1 MPFTMPIRAGFAAA
15 FIAALLLALS
25 IVAARAD
32 TAAAAPAAKAK
43 KAASCPGA
51 DTWVNTKQARKALL
65 CLVNSERAKR
75 GLRAMRYSSKLSKV
89 AAVHA
94 SDLVKYRFVGH
105 TSPAHGGLMQRVKR
119 SGWAAGKSRWT
130 YGEIMGDGLSRGA
143 APRRIVRAWMNRPI
157 HSRAILHPRFT
168 SMGVGAVKGR
178 PRGRAAKSRTR
189 TYVMTF
195 AG

>member
-1 MPFTMPIRAGFAAA
+1 MRFPMPIRAGFAATI
-15 FIAALLLALS
+15 IAALLTAVALAALP
-25 IVAARAD
+25 
-32 TAAAAPAAKAK
+32 AAASAAPAK

-51 DTWVNTKQARKALL
+51 DSWVNTKQARKALL

-75 GLRAMRYSSKLSKV
+75 GLKAMRYSSKLSRV
-89 AAVHA
+89 AKVHA
-94 SDLVKYRFVGH
+94 NDLVRYRFVGH
-105 TSPAHGGLMQRVKR
+105 TSPRHGGLMKRVKR

-130 YGEIMGDGLSRGA
+130 YGEIMGDGLNSGA
-143 APRRIVRAWMNRPI
+143 TPRRIVRAWMNRPI
-157 HSRAILHPRFT
+157 HSSAILHSRFT

>member
-1 MPFTMPIRAGFAAA
+1 MRLTMPIRAGFAAA
-15 FIAALLLALS
+15 IIAALLAA
-25 IVAARAD
+25 VAVIAVRP
-32 TAAAAPAAKAK
+32 AAAPAAPAAKAK

-51 DTWVNTKQARKALL
+51 DSWINTKAARKALL

-75 GLRAMRYSSKLSKV
+75 GLRGMRYSSKLSRV

-94 SDLVKYRFVGH
+94 ADLVRYRFIGH
-105 TSPAHGGLMQRVKR
+105 TSPAHGGLMKRVKR

-130 YGEIMGDGLSRGA
+130 YGEIMGDGLNNGA
-143 APRRIVRAWMNRPI
+143 TPRRIVRAWMTRPI
-157 HSRAILHPRFT
+157 HSRAILHHRFT

-178 PRGRAAKSRTR
+178 PRGKAAKSRTR

>member
-1 MPFTMPIRAGFAAA
+1 MSLPMPIRAGFAAA
-15 FIAALLLALS
+15 IITALITVLAFA
-25 IVAARAD
+25 VRAD
-32 TAAAAPAAKAK
+32 VAPAAPAAPAK

-51 DTWVNTKQARKALL
+51 DSWVSTARARKALL
-65 CLVNSERAKR
+65 CLVNAERAKR
-75 GLRAMRYSSKLSKV
+75 GLPAMRYSSKLSKV
-89 AAVHA
+89 ARVHA
-94 SDLVKYRFVGH
+94 QDLVKYRFIGH
-105 TSPAHGGLMQRVKR
+105 TSPAHGTLLKRVKG
-119 SGWAAGKSRWT
+119 SGWAAGRSRWT
-130 YGEIMGDGLSRGA
+130 YGEIMGDGLNGGA
-143 APRRIVRAWMNRPI
+143 TPRRIVRAWMNRPI

>member
-1 MPFTMPIRAGFAAA
+1 MSFTMPIRAGFAAA
-15 FIAALLLALS
+15 IITALLAAVATLAPQPDA
-25 IVAARAD
+25 VF
-32 TAAAAPAAKAK
+32 AAPAKKAKAQT
-43 KAASCPGA
+43 CRGA
-51 DTWVNTKQARKALL
+51 DTWTSTKRARKALL
-65 CLVNSERAKR
+65 CLVNRERAKR
-75 GLRAMRYSSKLSKV
+75 GLRKMRYSSKLSKV

-94 SDLVKYRFVGH
+94 GDLVRYRFIGH
-105 TSPAHGGLMQRVKR
+105 TSPRHGGLMKRVKK

-130 YGEIMGDGLSRGA
+130 YGEIMGDGLNRGA
-143 APRRIVRAWMNRPI
+143 TPRRIVRAWMNRPI
-157 HSRAILHPRFT
+157 HSRAILHRRFT